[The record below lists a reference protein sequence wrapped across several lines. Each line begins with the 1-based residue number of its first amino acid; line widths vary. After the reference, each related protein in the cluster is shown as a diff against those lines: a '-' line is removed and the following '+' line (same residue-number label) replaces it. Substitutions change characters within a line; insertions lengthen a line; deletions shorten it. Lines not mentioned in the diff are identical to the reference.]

1 MRDIEIWQYPLVLM
15 VKKKDLQRGSY
26 MKRVLLIGQNF
37 YPEIGSA
44 ANRLK
49 NIYVELKGKGYEVK
63 VITTEPSYPNRNIY
77 KNSEFWNEDIPAED
91 IIRVKTNT
99 RKYTRDIFNRF
110 LLYIEVLVKL
120 ILIISKLDKQYDFI
134 FVTSPPIFVGFAG
147 MFAKLRLRKPMILD
161 VRDLW
166 PESLL
171 GVGVFTNKLVLK
183 VSYYLEQK
191 LYNSATKIIVNS
203 EGFIPYI
210 TSKGINR
217 RDIAFIPNSLTEDEL
232 SYKQEVEPETNDT
245 KTIIY
250 TGNLG
255 LAQDLVTL
263 IELAEM
269 FQERSDIHFK
279 IIGYGFK
286 KDQVKDLVA
295 EKHLSNIEIIKVKN
309 RKDTLKEVS
318 LADIAYVGLVEKS
331 VFKTVLPGKIIDYMC
346 MKKPIVGSIE
356 GYSKKIINE
365 ANCGFVSE
373 ERQTDD
379 LYESILQLISDETL
393 RNQLGQNGY
402 EYAKKHLRW
411 KKNINLLTNVID
423 NL

>member
-1 MRDIEIWQYPLVLM
+1 
-15 VKKKDLQRGSY
+15 
-26 MKRVLLIGQNF
+26 MKRVLIISQNF

-44 ANRLK
+44 ANRIK
-49 NIYVELKGKGYEVK
+49 NIYVELSNQGYKVK
-63 VITTEPSYPNRNIY
+63 VLTADPSYPNRNIY
-77 KNSEFWNEDIPAED
+77 RKNPEFWNEDIPDED
-91 IIRVKTNT
+91 IIRIKTKT
-99 RKYTRDIFNRF
+99 RKYTRNILNRF

-120 ILIISKLDKQYDFI
+120 IFTISKLDKQYDVI
-134 FVTSPPIFVGFAG
+134 FATSPPIFIGFAG
-147 MFAKLRLRKPMILD
+147 MFAKFRLKKKLILD

-183 VSYYLEQK
+183 LSYFLEQK
-191 LYNSATKIIVNS
+191 LYDSAEKIIVNS

-210 TSKGINR
+210 TSKGINKE
-217 RDIAFIPNSLTEDEL
+217 DIIFIPNSLTEEEL
-232 SYKQEVEPETNDT
+232 SKKPKAATESNET

-255 LAQDLVTL
+255 LAQDLLTL
-263 IELAEM
+263 VELAEM
-269 FQERSDIHFK
+269 FQQRSDIHFK

-286 KDQVKDLVA
+286 KDQVKNLVD
-295 EKHLSNIEIIKVKN
+295 EKHLSNIEIIQVKN

-331 VFKTVLPGKIIDYMC
+331 VFQTVLPGKIIDYMC
-346 MKKPIVGSIE
+346 MQKPIVGNIE
-356 GYSKKIINE
+356 GYSKKVIKE
-365 ANCGFVSE
+365 AKCGFVSDD
-373 ERQTDD
+373 RKTVD
-379 LYESILQLISDETL
+379 LYESISKLIGDEQL

-411 KKNINLLTNVID
+411 KKNISRLTRVIE
-423 NL
+423 NI